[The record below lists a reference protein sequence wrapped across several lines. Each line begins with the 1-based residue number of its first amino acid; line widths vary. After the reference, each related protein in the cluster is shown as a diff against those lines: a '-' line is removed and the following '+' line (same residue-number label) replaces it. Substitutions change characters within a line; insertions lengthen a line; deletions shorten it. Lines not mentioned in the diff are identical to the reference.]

1 MKAPAFKPLC
11 DVIRI
16 KKREEDAAAGS
27 ELYKAFLNA
36 GKKNEEELRNK
47 SVKIVIYEH
56 VKYEEEK
63 RVGSST
69 SGSDSDGDS
78 DFRHGCTSPQGK
90 NKIDKKGRKKKD
102 TQGEEH
108 REAAKTESTDAYQ
121 VGNGRKKG
129 AKDKGDPKETAKETT
144 KAKAQGK
151 EKTNGEGEPTTCG
164 VEVKRGAP
172 NGAKKKRED
181 LQYAEKKEDSH
192 KFGEKGKPGEKN
204 DGAST
209 QGEDTPNGST
219 TLTVHTQQSDVVKER
234 KSSKVLGTV
243 KILYNFYVNLF
254 DKLKEDVENIQSGA
268 ANNNVDL
275 FRDVN
280 LYTNCISMFD
290 IINLCEDLKII
301 KTFLNSKKECELI
314 WILTVN
320 YLDKV
325 DVNLFERYKHK
336 IDVTYGKDVPG
347 RVKGDGNPVQTL
359 EERSKEGLVQTSE
372 EISTEETHA
381 PGETAPLKM
390 AGRGKES
397 GKVKNNK
404 SGAYTEEGS
413 KEKKGKTQKGDI
425 APIGGEETN
434 IGAANTSER
443 AGNPPRVGQE
453 VHNLKEYL
461 YAKCHERKNAIMF
474 RRVNFFVFLY
484 VLIYIIKTSS
494 RKIKSLPDD
503 IKKVRSFFFFLNL
516 YEKKKTIET
525 LKNIYKD
532 KYLTFFQ
539 NFKSSKEIEEYRR
552 RKIFCHKFS
561 FCNVSKILNQKGDD
575 LVRLK
580 EASTRGEKKQ
590 TGGDHSLGEEKQIE
604 RDHPLGDEKHTG
616 EHNEEAGSYHL
627 TNFVNTA
634 ELDSDFNSTSN
645 PHDESRK
652 ESPPLLSPYLLD
664 YIFKNYCYKKKHWKV
679 KESAWINF
687 GVVRKEEKKKYKMD
701 IYNHTKF
708 NISVDVVIDG
718 DLPIV
723 AIFKDKL
730 FCVSSKYSIYLQ
742 VDHSKEGEWFGFVNI
757 SLRYKNATKGD
768 DAVRIPVYMH
778 ICP

>member
-16 KKREEDAAAGS
+16 KKREDAGAATGS

-63 RVGSST
+63 QLVSSS
-69 SGSDSDGDS
+69 SGSDSDSG
-78 DFRHGCTSPQGK
+78 HGCASPQGE
-90 NKIDKKGRKKKD
+90 NKIGKKGRKKKE
-102 TQGEEH
+102 TQGEEN
-108 REAAKTESTDAYQ
+108 ANQLK
-121 VGNGRKKG
+121 NGRERG
-129 AKDKGDPKETAKETT
+129 AKDKGNPKESAKVT
-144 KAKAQGK
+144 GK
-151 EKTNGEGEPTTCG
+151 EKTNQEGEPTAGGAKQNGGG
-164 VEVKRGAP
+164 VE
-172 NGAKKKRED
+172 
-181 LQYAEKKEDSH
+181 YTEKKED
-192 KFGEKGKPGEKN
+192 
-204 DGAST
+204 GAT
-209 QGEDTPNGST
+209 KQGSATTPNGNT
-219 TLTVHTQQSDVVKER
+219 TLTLHTQKSDVVKER

-254 DKLKEDVENIQSGA
+254 DKLKEDVENIQSGSV
-268 ANNNVDL
+268 NNNVDL

-280 LYTNCISMFD
+280 LYANCISMFD

-301 KTFLNSKKECELI
+301 KTFLHSKKECELI

-336 IDVTYGKDVPG
+336 IDVT
-347 RVKGDGNPVQTL
+347 
-359 EERSKEGLVQTSE
+359 EGTN
-372 EISTEETHA
+372 T
-381 PGETAPLKM
+381 PGEAVPLGV
-390 AGRGKES
+390 AEQGKES
-397 GKVKNNK
+397 EQMKNNK
-404 SGAYTEEGS
+404 SEAHIEQVSEKK
-413 KEKKGKTQKGDI
+413 KEKTKKEDK
-425 APIGGEETN
+425 APIAEEEEAS
-434 IGAANTSER
+434 IAAVASEGT
-443 AGNPPRVGQE
+443 GNPPSAGQE
-453 VHNLKEYL
+453 VHNLKEYI

-474 RRVNFFVFLY
+474 RKVNFFVFLY

-494 RKIKSLPDD
+494 RKIKSLSDD

-561 FCNVSKILNQKGDD
+561 FHNVNKILNEKGED

-580 EASTRGEKKQ
+580 EACTRNGKQPTKGHQPGE
-590 TGGDHSLGEEKQIE
+590 SNAEESNY
-604 RDHPLGDEKHTG
+604 D
-616 EHNEEAGSYHL
+616 L
-627 TNFVNTA
+627 TNYVETA
-634 ELDSDFNSTSN
+634 ELDSDFNCTGN
-645 PHDESRK
+645 PQDESEK
-652 ESPPLLSPYLLD
+652 ASPPLLSPYLLD
-664 YIFKNYCYKKKHWKV
+664 YIFKNYCYKKKHWKM
-679 KESAWINF
+679 KENAWINF
-687 GVVRKEEKKKYKMD
+687 GVVKKEEKRRYKVD

-708 NISVDVVIDG
+708 NISVDVLIDE
-718 DLPIV
+718 DLPIL

-742 VDHSKEGEWFGFVNI
+742 IDDSKEGEWFGFVNI
-757 SLRYKNATKGD
+757 VLKYKNATKGD
-768 DAVRIPVYMH
+768 DAVRIPVYVH
-778 ICP
+778 VCP